1 MGPVPHLIYLLLISW
16 LLLASTT
23 ARAAEWQTLK
33 EGSHRIEAKQEQAP
47 EPEKPT
53 SVPLPDDH
61 YEPGQG
67 EIDGAFGLLFGQP
80 LKEAQIIRPLGWI
93 TPASLPDG
101 LEYRGLVKPLTIE
114 QVLVEP
120 PLQPAL
126 LQQQSVSY
134 RALVDFDRLPLLIAT
149 SAFSNPAP
157 IIEIIQRKYGEPD
170 EVDGHRSTYI
180 RGDHKL
186 HILSKHADS
195 ASLVYED
202 LTSFRAY
209 MTERN
214 RSLKRKFRNREFG
227 RLSPDEQDVVEL
239 AKQLETFREG
249 DGQAFGL
256 AFGRRVG
263 FRAAPD
269 EFVEFAAPQP
279 MNALPGGDYTIMVS
293 PDLMPIAIRF
303 QKTGSEELLTETKQ
317 RIELAMELAFAGFL
331 KQTPHHTVLSFNQ
344 HAYSLLIRN
353 GVFNFTIHDRAENNA
368 RNDRVK
374 AAKVAAAEARK
385 EQERL
390 AELERQRQE
399 IAARQKEIAEEK
411 AF

>member
-1 MGPVPHLIYLLLISW
+1 MRSLPPLTYLLFISC
-16 LLLASTT
+16 LLTT
-23 ARAAEWQTLK
+23 VTTVRAAEWQTLK
-33 EGSHRIEAKQEQAP
+33 DGSHRIEAEQENTP
-47 EPEKPT
+47 EPEKPVT
-53 SVPLPDDH
+53 VPLPEGH

-67 EIDGAFGLLFGQP
+67 DIDGAFGLLFGET
-80 LKEAQIIRPLGWI
+80 LKDAHIARPLDWI
-93 TPASLPDG
+93 TPTELPDG
-101 LEYRGLVKPLTIE
+101 LEYQGLVKPLKIE
-114 QVLVEP
+114 QILVEP

-126 LQQQSVSY
+126 LKQQNVSY
-134 RALVDFDRLPLLIAT
+134 RALVDFDRVPMRITT

-170 EVDGHRSTYI
+170 EVDGHRTTYI

-202 LTSFRAY
+202 LAAFRAY
-209 MTERN
+209 LTERN
-214 RSLKRKFRNREFG
+214 RSLKRKFRNREFD
-227 RLSPDEQDVVEL
+227 RLSPDEQDIVDL
-239 AKQLETFREG
+239 ARQLETFRQG

-263 FRAAPD
+263 FKAAPD
-269 EFVEFAAPQP
+269 EFVEFAAPKP
-279 MNALPGGDYTIMVS
+279 MKALPDGDYMIMVS

-303 QKTGSEELLTETKQ
+303 QKTGSEAVLTDTKQ

-353 GVFNFTIHDRAENNA
+353 GVFNFTIHDRTENNA